1 MDKFKNIFLNKVFNK
16 NQEQYALIYE
26 EQKYTYNDLY
36 NNIINKINLLTK
48 LKDINIVGI
57 TGDYD
62 FESISLF
69 LACIELNKIIIP
81 FINES
86 EIDNKLAEVNC
97 DILFKNNQYE
107 LQKKHCNNHDLI
119 QKLIDDNKPGLIL
132 FSSGSTGKPKAM
144 VHNLD
149 KILNAY
155 LNKKSKKLNILLFL
169 M

>member
-1 MDKFKNIFLNKVFNK
+1 
-16 NQEQYALIYE
+16 
-26 EQKYTYNDLY
+26 QKYTYNDLY

-107 LQKKHCNNHDLI
+107 LQKKYCNNHDLI

-155 LNKKSKKLNILLFL
+155 LNKKSKKL
-169 M
+169 